1 MTTEAID
8 TGRPAPSAG
17 PVGGPVGGR
26 IRPALEMRR
35 DVIGYHER
43 MWREHGDIVK
53 LRIGPPGLAVDVWM
67 LHHPDAAARVLGG
80 SSWTNYSKN
89 GPVYDEIAHWLG
101 QGLLTSQGEE
111 WTRQK
116 RFVQPLFTHAAVD
129 GYGDLMVDEILSVV
143 GDWNVS
149 GTARLDLA
157 EQMQRLTLRVVVR
170 ALFGGSADEVVP
182 HVRDSFPVVSDT
194 VMRRGLGAVR
204 LPRSVPTPRVRRGR
218 AAQAD
223 LLGVCDRIIADR
235 RAGATSGETD
245 LLGRL
250 VAARDGGEGMTD
262 EEIRDQVLVFLLA
275 GHETTSTALTF
286 ALHLLGR
293 RPELQQRVRE
303 EFEAALA
310 DAPDERPTASTVAAL
325 PLTNAVLKETMRL
338 FPSAPLFGRLTVADD
353 ELLGQPVPAGT
364 VVVVAPWTIHRHP
377 DFWDDPMTF
386 DPERFLDTDAVKA
399 RHRYAWMPFG
409 GGPRAC
415 IGQHF
420 SMVEAAL
427 ALGLVLRDHEI
438 GSVTDSDVLPVGSLI
453 TLFPQGEVLADVR
466 RIPR

>member
-1 MTTEAID
+1 MSTDAID
-8 TGRPAPSAG
+8 SVRGAPSAA
-17 PVGGPVGGR
+17 PVGGR

-35 DVIGYHER
+35 DMVGYHER
-43 MWREHGDIVK
+43 MWRQHGDLVR
-53 LRIGPPGLAVDVWM
+53 LRVGPPGLEVDLWM
-67 LHHPDAAARVLGG
+67 LHHPDAAARVLGS

-101 QGLLTSQGEE
+101 HGLLTSQGEQ

-129 GYGDLMVDEILSVV
+129 GYGELMVDEILAAVDALHV
-143 GDWNVS
+143 TGR
-149 GTARLDLA
+149 TRLDLA

-182 HVRDSFPVVSDT
+182 HIRDAFPVVSDT
-194 VMRRGLGAVR
+194 IMRRGLGAVR
-204 LPRSVPTPRVRRGR
+204 LPRSVPTRRIRRGR

-223 LLGVCDRIIADR
+223 LLAVCDRIIADR
-235 RAGATSGETD
+235 RAGATTGETD

-250 VAARDGGEGMTD
+250 VAARDGDERMTD

-293 RPELQQRVRE
+293 RPQLQQQVRE
-303 EFEAALA
+303 EFRTALA
-310 DAPDERPTASTVAAL
+310 SAANGRPTASTAAGL
-325 PLTNAVLKETMRL
+325 SLTNAVLKETMRL
-338 FPSAPLFGRLTVADD
+338 YPSAPFFGRLTVADD
-353 ELLGQPVPAGT
+353 ELLGRPVPAGT

-377 DFWDDPMTF
+377 DFWDEPMTF
-386 DPERFLDTDAVKA
+386 DPGRFLDPEAMRS

-420 SMVEAAL
+420 SMVEAVLAL
-427 ALGLVLRDHEI
+427 ALVLREHRVTARA
-438 GSVTDSDVLPVGSLI
+438 GSDRLPVSSLI
-453 TLFPQGEVLADVR
+453 TLFPTEPVLARVER
-466 RIPR
+466 LA

>member
-1 MTTEAID
+1 MSTDAID
-8 TGRPAPSAG
+8 SVRGAPCAA
-17 PVGGPVGGR
+17 PVGGR

-35 DVIGYHER
+35 DMVGYHER
-43 MWREHGDIVK
+43 MWRQHGDLVR
-53 LRIGPPGLAVDVWM
+53 LRVGPPGLEVDLWM
-67 LHHPDAAARVLGG
+67 LHHPDAAARVLGS

-101 QGLLTSQGEE
+101 HGLLTSQGEQ

-129 GYGDLMVDEILSVV
+129 GYGELMVDEILAAVDALHV
-143 GDWNVS
+143 TGR
-149 GTARLDLA
+149 TRLDLA

-182 HVRDSFPVVSDT
+182 HIRDAFPVVSDT
-194 VMRRGLGAVR
+194 IMRRGLGAVR
-204 LPRSVPTPRVRRGR
+204 LPRSVPTRRIRRGR

-223 LLGVCDRIIADR
+223 LLAVCDRIIADR
-235 RAGATSGETD
+235 RAGATTGETD

-250 VAARDGGEGMTD
+250 VAARDGDERMTD

-293 RPELQQRVRE
+293 RPQLQQQVRE
-303 EFEAALA
+303 EFRTALA
-310 DAPDERPTASTVAAL
+310 SAANGRPTASTAAGL
-325 PLTNAVLKETMRL
+325 SLTNAVLKETMRL
-338 FPSAPLFGRLTVADD
+338 YPSAPFFGRLTVADD
-353 ELLGQPVPAGT
+353 ELLGRPVPAGT

-377 DFWDDPMTF
+377 DFWDEPMTF
-386 DPERFLDTDAVKA
+386 DPGRFLDPEAMRS

-427 ALGLVLRDHEI
+427 ALGLILHDHDI
-438 GSVTDSDVLPVGSLI
+438 ASVTDSDSLPVGSLI
-453 TLFPQGEVLADVR
+453 TLFPRGPVLADVR
-466 RIPR
+466 RIDR